1 MKPFRSVAALI
12 ALVALS
18 AALLAPLA
26 VAQTAATPPAT
37 QAPAAPAKS
46 PAPAAPAK
54 SPAPATPA
62 KTATAP
68 GKTAAAATP
77 AKAAA
82 HAAVAAKG
90 GATSGIKTIVGEVVD
105 PACWVVNGAKGET
118 HKECLLAC
126 AKAGQVLGI
135 VEAKTNKLYI
145 IATENPGEDP
155 NKGVIDF
162 AAQKVTVTGKFYTR
176 GGVTAVKIS
185 SITPGGAAK

>member
-1 MKPFRSVAALI
+1 MKPFRSAAALI

-18 AALLAPLA
+18 AALLASLA
-26 VAQTAATPPAT
+26 VAQTATTPPA
-37 QAPAAPAKS
+37 APAAPAKS

-54 SPAPATPA
+54 TAPATPA
-62 KTATAP
+62 KTAPAP
-68 GKTAAAATP
+68 GKAAAAATP

-82 HAAVAAKG
+82 PAAPKG
-90 GATSGIKTIVGEVVD
+90 GVTGGIKTIVGEVVD

-126 AKAGQVLGI
+126 AKAGQVLAI
-135 VEAKTNKLYI
+135 LEAKTNKLYI